1 MNLAASLG
9 QCASPS
15 HFLRLGPQATSPPP
29 NNLIPECLD
38 GGVAESK
45 DSCTIWAEAN
55 SAVSQA
61 CGHVTS
67 EHTQKQGW
75 HGRRLGWRK
84 AVPAVAQWASCPWAS
99 ADDCSHAGVWALS
112 HHTFNLKESLK
123 SWFSYESSQFLNIG
137 FKKKKT
143 RCKPDKTHLQ
153 AGRAPSATLVYRLYW
168 LYRLCSQECN
178 VGRDTLF
185 NSLALS
191 LGVLLHSGH
200 DAGSGCSVCVWVSV
214 CVWLK
219 THRLAPGPATQPSH
233 LHTHKVPSQ
242 GSRFPCWELSQ
253 LGAQGHTPKGCRK
266 KRSLGLWWT
275 YLERGS
281 SSLRAPVCTDLC
293 GPRLAPQRRPPF
305 HPPA

>member
-9 QCASPS
+9 QCATPS

-123 SWFSYESSQFLNIG
+123 SWFSHESSQFLNIG
-137 FKKKKT
+137 FKKKKNAM
-143 RCKPDKTHLQ
+143 Q
-153 AGRAPSATLVYRLYW
+153 ARQNPPAGWARTFCHSSLSSLLALSSVFTGVQRGQRHPIQLPGAVPGRAPAQRPRCWLGLLRVCVSECVCVAENTQAGPRPCHTTFPSAHTQSAFTGLTLSV
-168 LYRLCSQECN
+168 
-178 VGRDTLF
+178 
-185 NSLALS
+185 
-191 LGVLLHSGH
+191 LGTVT
-200 DAGSGCSVCVWVSV
+200 AGS
-214 CVWLK
+214 
-219 THRLAPGPATQPSH
+219 A
-233 LHTHKVPSQ
+233 
-242 GSRFPCWELSQ
+242 GSY
-253 LGAQGHTPKGCRK
+253 T
-266 KRSLGLWWT
+266 
-275 YLERGS
+275 
-281 SSLRAPVCTDLC
+281 
-293 GPRLAPQRRPPF
+293 
-305 HPPA
+305 